1 LDLTIYQK
9 AFDGHLKEALKQKIS
24 GDPASL
30 YDPVH
35 YILKIG
41 GKRLRPVLTLLSCDI
56 FSGSFGK
63 ALNASLAIEMFHNFT
78 LIHDDIMD
86 NADLRRGQPTVHK
99 KWDLNTG
106 ILSGDA
112 LMILAYQFFEPYE
125 VDIFKGIVSL
135 FNETAIKVCEGQQMD
150 MDFEKRT
157 DVTIP
162 EYIKMIDLKT
172 GVLVASAL
180 KMGAIIAH
188 AAPRQA
194 QLIYNYGLNLGIAF
208 QLQDDYL
215 DTFGDDSFGKRI
227 GGDILEGK
235 KTFLVLKTMELAN
248 QEDLM
253 ELKEILSSREKST
266 EEDRIKKARKI
277 FMHYGVHN
285 LIGEEIKRYIELSFD
300 CVNKTDLAEEKKNQ
314 FLAFGNYLMGRNT

>member
-1 LDLTIYQK
+1 MDLATYQK
-9 AFDGHLKEALKQKIS
+9 AFDDHLKDVLKQKIS
-24 GDPASL
+24 SDPANL
-30 YDPVH
+30 YDPIH

-41 GKRLRPVLTLLSCDI
+41 GKRLRPVLTLLSCEI
-56 FSGSFGK
+56 FSGSFNK
-63 ALNASLAIEMFHNFT
+63 ALNAALAIEMFHNFT

-86 NADLRRGQPTVHK
+86 NAGLRRGQLTVHE
-99 KWDLNTG
+99 KWDVNTG

-125 VDIFKGIVSL
+125 GEVFKGIITL

-188 AAPRQA
+188 AEPQQA
-194 QLIYNYGLNLGIAF
+194 KLIYDYGLNLGIAF

-215 DTFGDDSFGKRI
+215 DTFGDNSFGKRI

-248 QEDLM
+248 THDFK
-253 ELKEILSSREKST
+253 ELKNILSSKEKST
-266 EEDRIKKARKI
+266 EEDRIVKARKI
-277 FMHYGVHN
+277 FKQYRVHD
-285 LIGEEIKRYIELSFD
+285 LIGAEIKKYIDLSFESIR
-300 CVNKTDLAEEKKNQ
+300 KADLPDKKKEE
-314 FLAFGNYLMGRNT
+314 FLAFGNYLMGRNK

>member
-1 LDLTIYQK
+1 MDLSTYQK
-9 AFDGHLKEALKQKIS
+9 AFDNHLRDMLKQKMS
-24 GDPASL
+24 SDPANL
-30 YDPVH
+30 YDPIH
-35 YILKIG
+35 YMLKIG

-56 FSGSFGK
+56 FSGSFSK
-63 ALNASLAIEMFHNFT
+63 SLDAALAIEMFHNFT

-86 NADLRRGQPTVHK
+86 NAALRRGQLTVHE
-99 KWDLNTG
+99 KWDVNTG

-112 LMILAYQFFEPYE
+112 LMILAYQFFETYE
-125 VDIFKGIVSL
+125 GEVFKGIITL

-157 DVTIP
+157 DVSIS

-180 KMGAIIAH
+180 KMGAIIAN
-188 AAPRQA
+188 AAPQQA
-194 QLIYNYGLNLGIAF
+194 NLIYNYGLNLGIAF

-235 KTFLVLKTMELAN
+235 KTFLVLKTMELADAH
-248 QEDLM
+248 DLK
-253 ELKEILSSREKST
+253 ELKDILSSREKST
-266 EEDRIKKARKI
+266 EEDRIVKARKI
-277 FMHYGVHN
+277 FMQYRAHD
-285 LIGEEIKRYIELSFD
+285 LIGAEIKNYIDLAFD
-300 CVNKTDLAEEKKNQ
+300 CIRKTDLPDKKKED
-314 FLAFGNYLMGRNT
+314 FLAFGNYLMGRNK

>member
-1 LDLTIYQK
+1 MDLITYQK
-9 AFDGHLKEALKQKIS
+9 AFDDHLKEALKQKIS
-24 GDPASL
+24 GNPASL
-30 YDPVH
+30 YAPVQ

-41 GKRLRPVLTLLSCDI
+41 GKRLRPVLTLISCDI
-56 FSGSFGK
+56 FSGSFNK

-86 NADLRRGQPTVHK
+86 NADLRRGQPTVHE
-99 KWDLNTG
+99 KWDVNTG

-125 VDIFKGIVSL
+125 GEIFKGIISL
-135 FNETAIKVCEGQQMD
+135 FNETAIRVCEGQQMD
-150 MDFEKRT
+150 MDFEKRK

-188 AAPRQA
+188 AAPWQA

-253 ELKEILSSREKST
+253 ELNEILSSREKST
-266 EEDRIKKARKI
+266 EEDRIQRARMI

-285 LIGEEIKRYIELSFD
+285 LIGEEIKRFIDLSFD
-300 CVNKTDLAEEKKNQ
+300 CVSKTDLPEAKKEQ

>member
-1 LDLTIYQK
+1 MDLTIYQK
-9 AFDGHLKEALKQKIS
+9 AFDVHLKEALVQKIGGS
-24 GDPASL
+24 PASL

-56 FSGSFGK
+56 FSGSYSK

-99 KWDLNTG
+99 KWDVNTG

-125 VDIFKGIVSL
+125 GEIFKGIISL

-162 EYIKMIDLKT
+162 DYIRMIDLKT

-180 KMGAIIAH
+180 KMGAIIAN
-188 AAPRQA
+188 ATASQA

-235 KTFLVLKTMELAN
+235 KTFLVLKTMELASTD
-248 QEDLM
+248 DLK
-253 ELKEILSSREKST
+253 ELKEILASKEKST
-266 EEDRIKKARKI
+266 EEDRIQRARNI
-277 FMHYGVHN
+277 FMHYGVHD
-285 LIGEEIKRYIELSFD
+285 LIGEEIKRYIDLSFA
-300 CVNKTDLAEEKKNQ
+300 CVSKTDLPERKKEA
-314 FLAFGNYLMGRNT
+314 FVAFGNYLMGRNT

>member
-1 LDLTIYQK
+1 LDLATYQK
-9 AFDGHLKEALKQKIS
+9 AFDDHLKDTLKEKIS
-24 GDPASL
+24 SDPANL
-30 YDPVH
+30 YDPIH

-56 FSGSFGK
+56 FSDTFSK
-63 ALNASLAIEMFHNFT
+63 ALNAALAIEMFHNFT

-86 NADLRRGQPTVHK
+86 NAMLRRGQLTVHE
-99 KWDLNTG
+99 KWDVNTG

-125 VDIFKGIVSL
+125 GGIFKGIISL
-135 FNETAIKVCEGQQMD
+135 FNETAIRVCEGQQMD

-157 DVTIP
+157 DVSIF

-180 KMGAIIAH
+180 KMGAIIAN
-188 AAPRQA
+188 AEPLQA
-194 QLIYNYGLNLGIAF
+194 KLVYDYGLNLGIAF

-235 KTFLVLKTMELAN
+235 KTFLVLKTLELAN
-248 QEDLM
+248 TSDAKA
-253 ELKEILSSREKST
+253 LKDILSSRERAT
-266 EEDRIKKARKI
+266 EENRILEARKLFI
-277 FMHYGVHN
+277 QYGVHD
-285 LIGEEIKRYIELSFD
+285 LISAEIKNYIDLAFD
-300 CVNKTDLAEEKKNQ
+300 CILKTDLPVEKKEK
-314 FLAFGNYLMGRNT
+314 FFAFGNYLMGRNK

>member
-1 LDLTIYQK
+1 MDLTTYQK
-9 AFDGHLKEALKQKIS
+9 AFDDHLKRALRQKIN
-24 GDPASL
+24 GNPATL

-56 FSGSFGK
+56 FSGYYSK

-86 NADLRRGQPTVHK
+86 HAALRRGQPTVHE
-99 KWDLNTG
+99 KWDVNTG

-125 VDIFKGIVSL
+125 GKIFKGIISL

-194 QLIYNYGLNLGIAF
+194 HLIYSYGLNLGIAF

-248 QEDLM
+248 PDDLK
-253 ELKEILSSREKST
+253 ELKEILSSSEQST
-266 EEDRIKKARKI
+266 EEDRIQKARSI
-277 FMHYGVHN
+277 FKRYGVHD
-285 LIGEEIKRYIELSFD
+285 LIRAEIKKYIDLSFD
-300 CVNKTDLAEEKKNQ
+300 FVNETGLPQAKKEQ
-314 FLAFGNYLMGRNT
+314 FFDFGNYLMGRNT